1 MAIFGGA
8 RTRAVALPAP
18 DSERSARTIA
28 HGPVRH
34 APRIRPTG
42 LLMAAIMA
50 ATMLGLVYLTQ
61 TLGSNA
67 TSSEIR
73 DLAAQREEL
82 GQRLRNQAMAVET
95 FADPEEIGLKARK
108 LGLRKLGDPVV
119 LAAP

>member
-8 RTRAVALPAP
+8 RTRAVALSAP
-18 DSERSARTIA
+18 DSVRSARTIA
-28 HGPVRH
+28 RGPARH

>member
-1 MAIFGGA
+1 
-8 RTRAVALPAP
+8 
-18 DSERSARTIA
+18 
-28 HGPVRH
+28 
-34 APRIRPTG
+34 
-42 LLMAAIMA
+42 MAAIMA